1 MNEEEQDGLSVTS
14 VDDAEG
20 GEPVVD
26 EMRQSSVAQ
35 ERKPQPVHLKTRPI
49 PAIVTLLGGSAVAI
63 DVFIEQFDFKRSLVL
78 ILAGLV
84 IFLIIGEVVKILL
97 DHIELPNPDAVDA
110 DGNVIQ
116 KGKSGEN
123 PEEEESQGGSQP
135 EAEASG
141 AEG

>member
-1 MNEEEQDGLSVTS
+1 M
-14 VDDAEG
+14 
-20 GEPVVD
+20 
-26 EMRQSSVAQ
+26 
-35 ERKPQPVHLKTRPI
+35 
-49 PAIVTLLGGSAVAI
+49 TLLGGSAVAI
-63 DVFIEQFDFKRSLVL
+63 DVFIEQFDFKRALVL

-116 KGKSGEN
+116 KGKSGET
-123 PEEEESQGGSQP
+123 PENDEASGESEPDP
-135 EAEASG
+135 ETSG

>member
-14 VDDAEG
+14 VEGQDG

-26 EMRQSSVAQ
+26 ESRQAVSVAD
-35 ERKPQPVHLKTRPI
+35 RKPEPLHLKTKPI

-63 DVFIEQFDFKRSLVL
+63 DVFIEQFDFKRALVL

-116 KGKSGEN
+116 KGKSGET
-123 PEEEESQGGSQP
+123 PENDEASGESEPGP
-135 EAEASG
+135 ETSG